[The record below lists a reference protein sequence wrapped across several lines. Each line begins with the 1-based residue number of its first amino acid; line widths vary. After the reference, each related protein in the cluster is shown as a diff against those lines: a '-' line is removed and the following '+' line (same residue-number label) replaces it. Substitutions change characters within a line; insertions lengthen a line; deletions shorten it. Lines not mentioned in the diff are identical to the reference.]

1 MKTLVLTMLLT
12 FILSGCRNGV
22 NYGLNHTEKSYSP
35 VFVYLPNGDIDS
47 RESFCIISAQKLS
60 ISGHEFLPVKSKEP
74 IGACDRAIGF
84 KGSKLYE
91 FYNKAAFEIRKGA
104 GFQAR
109 KKNDDL
115 GFQSG
120 KSYEASGAIDG
131 SEDEKRHF
139 HSSPNRSGY

>member
-1 MKTLVLTMLLT
+1 MKTLALMMLLT

-35 VFVYLPNGDIDS
+35 VFVYLPNGDIDA

-74 IGACDRAIGF
+74 ISACDRAIGF

-104 GFQAR
+104 GFQ
-109 KKNDDL
+109 
-115 GFQSG
+115 SG
-120 KSYEASGAIDG
+120 KSYEASGAEAHGEEFKQHDFGKI
-131 SEDEKRHF
+131 
-139 HSSPNRSGY
+139 NRVRY